1 MDTSEITRTYQI
13 EKLIQTMLMDDN
25 YHQHHQFTTIHEA
38 EHHIDHNH
46 EMDTTMIPLV
56 KITEINKITGILTEI
71 TMIEVAATIET
82 IIAEVELIATIK
94 TIIITDTTIVDQTPE
109 IRTVVFQD
117 NVHHTTEVI
126 TIITTT
132 INITDKAT
140 TVETQTEV
148 IDIDNDQIVTIDI
161 ILTITDT
168 IERVHQIE
176 NKAID
181 TNQEIAVKTETVT
194 INTIKKQHRRT
205 NPK

>member
-1 MDTSEITRTYQI
+1 
-13 EKLIQTMLMDDN
+13 MDDN
-25 YHQHHQFTTIHEA
+25 YHQHHQFITIHEA

-46 EMDTTMIPLV
+46 DMDTTIIPLV

-71 TMIEVAATIET
+71 TTIEVAAIIET
-82 IIAEVELIATIK
+82 IIIEVELIATIE
-94 TIIITDTTIVDQTPE
+94 TVIITDTTIVDQTRD

-117 NVHHTTEVI
+117 KIHNTTEAI

-132 INITDKAT
+132 INITDKETIA
-140 TVETQTEV
+140 ETQTEV

-161 ILTITDT
+161 ILTIKET
-168 IERVHQIE
+168 IDQVHQIE

-194 INTIKKQHRRT
+194 IATIKT
-205 NPK
+205 E